1 MLYSPARI
9 TTLQLRKTTYNKFR
23 KEVLILEQLTIM
35 NHPLIS
41 HKLAILRHEDTDGK
55 AFREL
60 VSEIA
65 MLICYEATRD
75 LKTECVDIPTPIT
88 TAKCQMITHNKP
100 VIVPILRAGL
110 GMVDG
115 MLKILPSAKIGHIGM
130 CRNHETL
137 QPEQYYC
144 NLPADIDSRTVFILD
159 PMLATGGS
167 IAAAITLLKEH
178 GAKKIKVLSIVGVE
192 EGVRKVLDAHPD
204 VQVFL
209 GVMDEKLNEHGYIV
223 PGLGDA
229 GDRLFG
235 TE

>member
-1 MLYSPARI
+1 M
-9 TTLQLRKTTYNKFR
+9 KN
-23 KEVLILEQLTIM
+23 LTVM
-35 NHPLIS
+35 DHPLIS
-41 HKLAILRHEDTDGK
+41 HKLALLRHIDTDGK

-75 LKTECVDIPTPIT
+75 METTSVDIPTPLMN
-88 TAKCQMITHNKP
+88 AKCEMITSHKP

-115 MLKILPSAKIGHIGM
+115 MLKILPSAKIGHIGL
-130 CRNHETL
+130 CRNHDTL
-137 QPEQYYC
+137 LPEKYYC
-144 NLPADIDSRTVFILD
+144 NLPADIGERTVFVLD

-167 IAAAITLLKEH
+167 LAAAVTLLKEC
-178 GAKKIKVLSIVGVE
+178 GAKKIKVLSIVGVD
-192 EGVRKVLDAHPD
+192 EGINKVLDTHPD
-204 VQVFL
+204 VQLYL
-209 GVMDEKLNEHGYIV
+209 GVKDERLNEKGYIL

>member
-1 MLYSPARI
+1 M
-9 TTLQLRKTTYNKFR
+9 NN
-23 KEVLILEQLTIM
+23 LTIM
-35 NHPLIS
+35 DHPLIS
-41 HKLAILRHEDTDGK
+41 HKLALLRNQTTDGK
-55 AFREL
+55 SFREL

-75 LKTECVDIPTPIT
+75 MKTTDVDVPTPLT
-88 TAKCQMITHNKP
+88 TAKCKMITTNKP

-115 MLKILPSAKIGHIGM
+115 MLKILPSSKIGHIGM

-137 QPEQYYC
+137 EPEQYYC
-144 NLPADIDSRTVFILD
+144 NLPADISERTVFVLD

-167 IAAAITLLKEH
+167 LAAAVSLLKEK
-178 GAKKIKVLSIVGVE
+178 GAKTIKVLSIVGVQ
-192 EGVRKVLDAHPD
+192 EGVDKVLNTHPD
-204 VQVFL
+204 VHVYL
-209 GVMDEKLNEHGYIV
+209 GVMDEKLNDRGYIL

>member
-1 MLYSPARI
+1 ME
-9 TTLQLRKTTYNKFR
+9 N
-23 KEVLILEQLTIM
+23 LTIM

-41 HKLAILRHEDTDGK
+41 HKLGLLRHQNTDGK

-75 LKTECVDIPTPIT
+75 MKTNAVDVPTPLM
-88 TAKCQMITHNKP
+88 TAKCQMITTDKP

-115 MLKILPSAKIGHIGM
+115 MLKILPSSKIGHIGL

-137 QPEQYYC
+137 EPEEYYC
-144 NLPADIDSRTVFILD
+144 NLPADISERTVFVLD

-167 IAAAITLLKEH
+167 LAAPLQCLRSTAQNTLRFS
-178 GAKKIKVLSIVGVE
+178 ALSAFRRALREFWKHIPMC
-192 EGVRKVLDAHPD
+192 RFISALWTK
-204 VQVFL
+204 
-209 GVMDEKLNEHGYIV
+209 N
-223 PGLGDA
+223 
-229 GDRLFG
+229 
-235 TE
+235 

>member
-1 MLYSPARI
+1 MD
-9 TTLQLRKTTYNKFR
+9 N
-23 KEVLILEQLTIM
+23 LTVM
-35 NHPLIS
+35 NHPLLS
-41 HKLAILRHEDTDGK
+41 HKLALLRHKDTDGK
-55 AFREL
+55 FFREL

-75 LKTECVDIPTPIT
+75 MKTTSVDIPTPLM
-88 TAKCQMITHNKP
+88 TAKCEMILENKP
-100 VIVPILRAGL
+100 VIVPVLRAGL

-115 MLKILPSAKIGHIGM
+115 MLKILPSAKVGHIGL

-137 QPEQYYC
+137 QPEKYYC
-144 NLPADIDSRTVFILD
+144 NLPVDIAERTVIVLD

-167 IAAAITLLKEH
+167 LAAAVTLLKES
-178 GAKKIKVLSIVGVE
+178 GAKNIKVMSIVGAP
-192 EGVRKVLDAHPD
+192 EGVETVHKAHPD
-204 VQVFL
+204 VHIYL
-209 GVMDEKLNEHGYIV
+209 GVMDEKLNEKGYIL

>member
-1 MLYSPARI
+1 MENF
-9 TTLQLRKTTYNKFR
+9 T
-23 KEVLILEQLTIM
+23 VM

-41 HKLAILRHEDTDGK
+41 HKLAILRHENTDGK
-55 AFREL
+55 EFREL

-75 LKTECVDIPTPIT
+75 MKTTPVDVPTPLKVANCEMIT
-88 TAKCQMITHNKP
+88 TEKP
-100 VIVPILRAGL
+100 VLVPILRAGL

-115 MLKILPSAKIGHIGM
+115 MLTILPSAKIGHIGM
-130 CRNHETL
+130 CRNHDTL
-137 QPEQYYC
+137 EPEQYYC
-144 NLPADIDSRTVFILD
+144 NLPADISERTVFVLD

-167 IAAAITLLKEH
+167 LAAAITLLKEK
-178 GAKKIKVLSIVGVE
+178 GAKIIKVLSIVGAQ
-192 EGVRKVLDAHPD
+192 EGVDKVLSTHPD
-204 VQVFL
+204 VHVYL
-209 GVMDEKLNEHGYIV
+209 GSLDDGLNEKGYIL

>member
-1 MLYSPARI
+1 M
-9 TTLQLRKTTYNKFR
+9 NN
-23 KEVLILEQLTIM
+23 LTVM

-41 HKLAILRHEDTDGK
+41 HKLALLRHEKTDGK

-65 MLICYEATRD
+65 MLVCYEATRD
-75 LKTECVDIPTPIT
+75 MKTTPVDVPTPLT
-88 TAKCQMITHNKP
+88 TAKCEMIMTEKP
-100 VIVPILRAGL
+100 VLVPILRAGL

-115 MLKILPSAKIGHIGM
+115 MLTILPSAKIGHIGM
-130 CRNHETL
+130 CRNHDTL
-137 QPEQYYC
+137 EPEQYYC
-144 NLPADIDSRTVFILD
+144 NLPADIADRTVFVLD

-167 IAAAITLLKEH
+167 LAAAVTLLKEK
-178 GAKKIKVLSIVGVE
+178 GAKRIKVLSIVGVQ
-192 EGVRKVLDAHPD
+192 EGIDKVLTAHPD
-204 VQVFL
+204 VHIYL
-209 GVMDEKLNEHGYIV
+209 GVKDERLNEKGYIL

>member
-1 MLYSPARI
+1 MENF
-9 TTLQLRKTTYNKFR
+9 T
-23 KEVLILEQLTIM
+23 VM

-41 HKLAILRHEDTDGK
+41 HKLAILRHENTNGK
-55 AFREL
+55 EFREL

-75 LKTECVDIPTPIT
+75 MKTTPVDVPTPLKVAKCEMIT
-88 TAKCQMITHNKP
+88 TEKP
-100 VIVPILRAGL
+100 VLVPILRAGL

-115 MLKILPSAKIGHIGM
+115 MLTILPSAKIGHIGM
-130 CRNHETL
+130 CRNHDTL
-137 QPEQYYC
+137 EPEQYYC
-144 NLPADIDSRTVFILD
+144 NLPADISERTVFVLD

-167 IAAAITLLKEH
+167 LAAAITILKEK
-178 GAKKIKVLSIVGVE
+178 GAKTIKVLSIVGAQ
-192 EGVRKVLDAHPD
+192 EGVDKVLNTHPD
-204 VQVFL
+204 VHVYL
-209 GVMDEKLNEHGYIV
+209 GSLDDGLNEKGYIL

>member
-1 MLYSPARI
+1 M
-9 TTLQLRKTTYNKFR
+9 KN
-23 KEVLILEQLTIM
+23 LTVM

-41 HKLAILRHEDTDGK
+41 HKLAILRHKDTDGK
-55 AFREL
+55 SFREL
-60 VSEIA
+60 VSELA

-75 LKTECVDIPTPIT
+75 MRTTSVDVPTPLMN
-88 TAKCQMITHNKP
+88 AKCDMILTEKP
-100 VIVPILRAGL
+100 VLVPILRAGL

-115 MLKILPSAKIGHIGM
+115 MLKILPAAKIGHIGM
-130 CRNHETL
+130 CRNHDTL

-144 NLPADIDSRTVFILD
+144 NLPADISERTIFVLD

-167 IAAAITLLKEH
+167 LAAAISILKEK
-178 GAKKIKVLSIVGVE
+178 GARNIKVLSIVGAPVGCE
-192 EGVRKVLDAHPD
+192 KVLSEHPD
-204 VQVFL
+204 VNIYL
-209 GVMDEKLNEHGYIV
+209 GVLDEKLNEKGYIL

>member
-1 MLYSPARI
+1 MD
-9 TTLQLRKTTYNKFR
+9 N
-23 KEVLILEQLTIM
+23 LTIM

-41 HKLAILRHEDTDGK
+41 HKLAILRHKDTDGK
-55 AFREL
+55 SFREL

-75 LKTECVDIPTPIT
+75 MKTTAVDVPTPLM
-88 TAKCQMITHNKP
+88 TAKCHMITQEEP
-100 VIVPILRAGL
+100 VLVPILRAGL

-115 MLKILPSAKIGHIGM
+115 MLTILPSAKIGHIGM

-137 QPEQYYC
+137 EPEQYYC
-144 NLPADIDSRTVFILD
+144 NLPSDIAERTIFVLD

-167 IAAAITLLKEH
+167 LAAAITVLKEK
-178 GAKKIKVLSIVGVE
+178 GAKKIKVLSIVGAEV
-192 EGVRKVLDAHPD
+192 GVKKVLDTHPD
-204 VQVFL
+204 VSIYL
-209 GVMDEKLNEHGYIV
+209 GVLDDRLNEKGYIL

>member
-1 MLYSPARI
+1 MQNL
-9 TTLQLRKTTYNKFR
+9 
-23 KEVLILEQLTIM
+23 VIM
-35 NHPLIS
+35 DHPLIS
-41 HKLAILRHEDTDGK
+41 HKLGILRHQSTDGK

-60 VSEIA
+60 VSELA

-75 LKTECVDIPTPIT
+75 MVTNPVDVPTPLM
-88 TAKCQMITHNKP
+88 TAKCKMVTTEKP

-115 MLKILPSAKIGHIGM
+115 MLKILPSSKIGHIGM
-130 CRNHETL
+130 CRNHDTL
-137 QPEQYYC
+137 EPEQYYC
-144 NLPADIDSRTVFILD
+144 NLPADIKERTVFVLD

-167 IAAAITLLKEH
+167 LAAAITLLKEK

-192 EGVRKVLDAHPD
+192 QGVKKVLDTHPD
-204 VQVFL
+204 VQVYL
-209 GVMDEKLNEHGYIV
+209 GSMDEKLNEKGYIL

-235 TE
+235 TD

>member
-1 MLYSPARI
+1 MQNL
-9 TTLQLRKTTYNKFR
+9 
-23 KEVLILEQLTIM
+23 VIM
-35 NHPLIS
+35 DHPLIS
-41 HKLAILRHEDTDGK
+41 HKLGILRHQATDGK

-60 VSEIA
+60 VSELA

-75 LKTECVDIPTPIT
+75 MVTNPVDVPTPLM
-88 TAKCQMITHNKP
+88 TAKCKMVTTEKP

-115 MLKILPSAKIGHIGM
+115 MLKILPSSKIGHIGM
-130 CRNHETL
+130 CRNHDTL
-137 QPEQYYC
+137 EPEQYYC
-144 NLPADIDSRTVFILD
+144 NLPADIKERTVFVLD

-167 IAAAITLLKEH
+167 LAAAITLLKEK

-192 EGVRKVLDAHPD
+192 QGVKKVLDTHPD
-204 VQVFL
+204 VQVYL
-209 GVMDEKLNEHGYIV
+209 GSMDEKLNEKGYIL

-235 TE
+235 TD

>member
-1 MLYSPARI
+1 MDR
-9 TTLQLRKTTYNKFR
+9 
-23 KEVLILEQLTIM
+23 LTIM

-41 HKLAILRHEDTDGK
+41 HKLAILRHVDTDGK

-75 LKTECVDIPTPIT
+75 MKTTPVDVPTPLM
-88 TAKCQMITHNKP
+88 TAKCQMITTEKP
-100 VIVPILRAGL
+100 VLVPILRAGL
-110 GMVDG
+110 GMVEG
-115 MLKILPSAKIGHIGM
+115 MLTILPSAKIGHIGM

-137 QPEQYYC
+137 EPEQYYC
-144 NLPADIDSRTVFILD
+144 NLPSDISERTVFVLD

-167 IAAAITLLKEH
+167 LAAAITILKEK
-178 GAKKIKVLSIVGVE
+178 GAKNIKVLSIVGAEV
-192 EGVRKVLDAHPD
+192 GVKKVLDTHPD
-204 VQVFL
+204 VNIYL
-209 GVMDEKLNEHGYIV
+209 GVLDDRLNEKGYIL

>member
-1 MLYSPARI
+1 M
-9 TTLQLRKTTYNKFR
+9 KN
-23 KEVLILEQLTIM
+23 LTVM

-41 HKLAILRHEDTDGK
+41 HKLAILRDIKTGGK
-55 AFREL
+55 EFREL

-75 LKTECVDIPTPIT
+75 METNIVYVETPLQ
-88 TAKCQMITHNKP
+88 TAKCNMITTQKP
-100 VIVPILRAGL
+100 VLVPILRAGL

-115 MLKILPSAKIGHIGM
+115 MLTILPSAKIGHIGM
-130 CRNHETL
+130 CRNHDTL
-137 QPEQYYC
+137 EPEQYYC
-144 NLPADIDSRTVFILD
+144 NLPADISERTVFILD

-167 IAAAITLLKEH
+167 LAAAITILKEK
-178 GAKKIKVLSIVGVE
+178 GAKNIKVLSIVGAEV
-192 EGVRKVLDAHPD
+192 GVKKVLDTHPD
-204 VQVFL
+204 VNIYL
-209 GVMDEKLNEHGYIV
+209 GVLDDCLNEKGYIL

>member
-1 MLYSPARI
+1 MQ
-9 TTLQLRKTTYNKFR
+9 QLK
-23 KEVLILEQLTIM
+23 IM

-41 HKLAILRHEDTDGK
+41 HKMAILRHKDTDGK

-75 LKTECVDIPTPIT
+75 METSEVDVPTPLQ
-88 TAKCQMITHNKP
+88 TARCNMITEHKP

-137 QPEQYYC
+137 LPEKYYC
-144 NLPADIDSRTVFILD
+144 NLPPDVADRTVFVLD

-167 IAAAITLLKEH
+167 LAAAVTLIKEH
-178 GAKKIKVLSIVGVE
+178 GASRIKILSIVGVE
-192 EGVRKVLDAHPD
+192 QGVRKVLDSHPD
-204 VQVFL
+204 VQIYL
-209 GVMDEKLNEHGYIV
+209 GTMDEKLNEHGYIL

>member
-1 MLYSPARI
+1 MCI
-9 TTLQLRKTTYNKFR
+9 VVNN
-23 KEVLILEQLTIM
+23 LTIM
-35 NHPLIS
+35 DHPLIS
-41 HKLAILRHEDTDGK
+41 HKLALLRHKDTDGK
-55 AFREL
+55 FFREL

-75 LKTECVDIPTPIT
+75 MKTTTVDIPTPLM
-88 TAKCQMITHNKP
+88 TAKCEMILDNKP
-100 VIVPILRAGL
+100 VIVPVLRAGL

-115 MLKILPSAKIGHIGM
+115 MLKILPSSKVGHIGL

-137 QPEQYYC
+137 QPEKYYC
-144 NLPADIDSRTVFILD
+144 NLPSDISERTVIVLD

-167 IAAAITLLKEH
+167 LAAAVSLLKES
-178 GAKKIKVLSIVGVE
+178 GAKNIKVMSIVGAPVGVE
-192 EGVRKVLDAHPD
+192 TVHKAHPD
-204 VQVFL
+204 VHIYL
-209 GVMDEKLNEHGYIV
+209 GVMDEKLNEKGYIL

>member
-1 MLYSPARI
+1 M
-9 TTLQLRKTTYNKFR
+9 NN
-23 KEVLILEQLTIM
+23 LTVM

-41 HKLAILRHEDTDGK
+41 HKLGLLRNVDTDGK

-75 LKTECVDIPTPIT
+75 MKTTLVDVPTPLM
-88 TAKCQMITHNKP
+88 TAKCQMITSDKP

-115 MLKILPSAKIGHIGM
+115 MLKILPSSKIGHIGM
-130 CRNHETL
+130 CRNHDTL
-137 QPEQYYC
+137 QPEKYYC
-144 NLPADIDSRTVFILD
+144 NLPSDISQRTVFVLD

-167 IAAAITLLKEH
+167 LAAAVSLLKEN
-178 GAKKIKVLSIVGVE
+178 GAKNIKVLSIVGVM
-192 EGVRKVLDAHPD
+192 EGVKKVLDAHPD
-204 VQVFL
+204 VQVYL
-209 GVMDEKLNEHGYIV
+209 GVMDEKLNEKGYIL

>member
-1 MLYSPARI
+1 M
-9 TTLQLRKTTYNKFR
+9 KN
-23 KEVLILEQLTIM
+23 LTVM

-41 HKLAILRHEDTDGK
+41 HKLAILRDIKTGGK
-55 AFREL
+55 EFREL

-75 LKTECVDIPTPIT
+75 METNIVYVETPLQ
-88 TAKCQMITHNKP
+88 TAKCNMITTQKP
-100 VIVPILRAGL
+100 VLVPILRAGL

-115 MLKILPSAKIGHIGM
+115 MLTILPSAKIGHIGM
-130 CRNHETL
+130 CRNHDTL
-137 QPEQYYC
+137 EPEQYYC
-144 NLPADIDSRTVFILD
+144 NLPADISERTVFILD

-167 IAAAITLLKEH
+167 LAAAITILKEK
-178 GAKKIKVLSIVGVE
+178 GAKNIKVLSIVGAEV
-192 EGVRKVLDAHPD
+192 GVKKVLDTHPD
-204 VQVFL
+204 VNIHL
-209 GVMDEKLNEHGYIV
+209 GVLDDCLNEKGYIL

>member
-1 MLYSPARI
+1 ME
-9 TTLQLRKTTYNKFR
+9 N
-23 KEVLILEQLTIM
+23 LTIM

-41 HKLAILRHEDTDGK
+41 HKLSLLRHIDTDGK

-75 LKTECVDIPTPIT
+75 MKTNPVDIPTPLM
-88 TAKCQMITHNKP
+88 TAKCHMITENKP

-130 CRNHETL
+130 CRNHDTL
-137 QPEQYYC
+137 LPEKYYC
-144 NLPADIDSRTVFILD
+144 NLPSDIAQRTVFVLD

-167 IAAAITLLKEH
+167 LAAAVTLLKEY
-178 GAKKIKVLSIVGVE
+178 GAKNIKVLSIVGVQ
-192 EGVRKVLDAHPD
+192 EGVSKVLEAHPD
-204 VQVFL
+204 VHVYL
-209 GVMDEKLNEHGYIV
+209 GVMDEKLNEKGYIL

>member
-1 MLYSPARI
+1 MM
-9 TTLQLRKTTYNKFR
+9 KN
-23 KEVLILEQLTIM
+23 LTVM

-41 HKLAILRHEDTDGK
+41 HKLALLRHIDTDGK

-75 LKTECVDIPTPIT
+75 MATTPVDIPTPLM
-88 TAKCQMITHNKP
+88 TAKCEMITTNKP

-115 MLKILPSAKIGHIGM
+115 MLEILPAAKIGHIGM
-130 CRNHETL
+130 CRNHDTL
-137 QPEQYYC
+137 LPEKYYC
-144 NLPADIDSRTVFILD
+144 NLPADIADRTVFVLD

-167 IAAAITLLKEH
+167 LAAAVSLIKEY
-178 GAKKIKVLSIVGVE
+178 GAKNIKVLSIVGVE
-192 EGVRKVLDAHPD
+192 EGVKKVLDTHPD
-204 VQVFL
+204 IQIYL
-209 GVMDEKLNEHGYIV
+209 GVLDDKLNEKGYIL

>member
-1 MLYSPARI
+1 M
-9 TTLQLRKTTYNKFR
+9 NN
-23 KEVLILEQLTIM
+23 LTVM
-35 NHPLIS
+35 DHPLIS
-41 HKLAILRHEDTDGK
+41 HKLALLRHIDTDGK

-75 LKTECVDIPTPIT
+75 METTPVDIPTPLM
-88 TAKCQMITHNKP
+88 TAKCKMITTKKP

-115 MLKILPSAKIGHIGM
+115 MLKILPSSKIGHIGM

-137 QPEQYYC
+137 QPEKYYC
-144 NLPADIDSRTVFILD
+144 NLPSDVSERTVFVLD

-167 IAAAITLLKEH
+167 LAAAVSLLKEY
-178 GAKKIKVLSIVGVE
+178 GAKDIKVLSIVGVP
-192 EGVRKVLDAHPD
+192 EGVNKVHEAHPD
-204 VQVFL
+204 VHIYL
-209 GVMDEKLNEHGYIV
+209 GVMDEKLNEKGYIL

>member
-1 MLYSPARI
+1 M
-9 TTLQLRKTTYNKFR
+9 NN
-23 KEVLILEQLTIM
+23 LTVM
-35 NHPLIS
+35 DHPLIS
-41 HKLAILRHEDTDGK
+41 HKLALLRNQTTDGK
-55 AFREL
+55 SFREL

-75 LKTECVDIPTPIT
+75 MKTTDVDVPTPLT
-88 TAKCQMITHNKP
+88 TAKCKMITTNKP

-115 MLKILPSAKIGHIGM
+115 MLKILPSSKIGHIGM

-144 NLPADIDSRTVFILD
+144 NLPADVSERTVFVLD

-167 IAAAITLLKEH
+167 LAAAVSLLKEK
-178 GAKKIKVLSIVGVE
+178 GAKTIKVLSIVGVQ
-192 EGVRKVLDAHPD
+192 EGVNKVLEAHPD
-204 VQVFL
+204 VHVYL
-209 GVMDEKLNEHGYIV
+209 GVMDEKLNDKGYIL

>member
-1 MLYSPARI
+1 M
-9 TTLQLRKTTYNKFR
+9 NN
-23 KEVLILEQLTIM
+23 LTVM

-41 HKLAILRHEDTDGK
+41 HKLAFLRHENTGGK
-55 AFREL
+55 EFREL

-75 LKTECVDIPTPIT
+75 MKTTPVDIPTPLMN
-88 TAKCQMITHNKP
+88 ARCEMILTEKP
-100 VIVPILRAGL
+100 VLVPILRAGL

-115 MLKILPSAKIGHIGM
+115 MLTILPAAKIGHIGM

-137 QPEQYYC
+137 EPEQYYC
-144 NLPADIDSRTVFILD
+144 NLPSDVSERTVFVLD

-167 IAAAITLLKEH
+167 LAAAISILKEK
-178 GAKKIKVLSIVGVE
+178 GAKKIKVLSIVGAP
-192 EGVRKVLDAHPD
+192 EGVEKVLNTHPD
-204 VQVFL
+204 VHVYL
-209 GVMDEKLNEHGYIV
+209 GVLDEKLNEKGYIL

>member
-1 MLYSPARI
+1 MD
-9 TTLQLRKTTYNKFR
+9 N
-23 KEVLILEQLTIM
+23 LTIM

-41 HKLAILRHEDTDGK
+41 HKLAILRHVDTDGK

-75 LKTECVDIPTPIT
+75 MKTTPVDVPTPLM
-88 TAKCQMITHNKP
+88 TAKCQMITTEKP
-100 VIVPILRAGL
+100 VLVPILRAGL

-115 MLKILPSAKIGHIGM
+115 MLTILPAAKIGHIGM

-137 QPEQYYC
+137 EPEQYYC
-144 NLPADIDSRTVFILD
+144 NLPADVAERTVFVLD

-167 IAAAITLLKEH
+167 LAAAITILKEK
-178 GAKKIKVLSIVGVE
+178 GAKNIKVLSIVGAEV
-192 EGVRKVLDAHPD
+192 GVKKVLDTHPD
-204 VQVFL
+204 VNIYL
-209 GVMDEKLNEHGYIV
+209 GVLDDRLNEKGYIL

>member
-1 MLYSPARI
+1 M
-9 TTLQLRKTTYNKFR
+9 NN
-23 KEVLILEQLTIM
+23 LTVM
-35 NHPLIS
+35 DHPLIS
-41 HKLAILRHEDTDGK
+41 HKLGLLRHVDTDGK

-75 LKTECVDIPTPIT
+75 MTTTPVDVPTPLM
-88 TAKCQMITHNKP
+88 TAKCNMITSEKP

-115 MLKILPSAKIGHIGM
+115 MLKILPSSKIGHIGM

-137 QPEQYYC
+137 EPEEYYC
-144 NLPADIDSRTVFILD
+144 NLPADIGERTVFVLD

-167 IAAAITLLKEH
+167 LAAAVSLLKEK
-178 GAKKIKVLSIVGVE
+178 GAKKIKVLSIVGAPV
-192 EGVRKVLDAHPD
+192 GVQRVLDTHPD
-204 VQVFL
+204 VPVFL
-209 GVMDEKLNEHGYIV
+209 GVMDEKLNEKGYIL

>member
-1 MLYSPARI
+1 ME
-9 TTLQLRKTTYNKFR
+9 N
-23 KEVLILEQLTIM
+23 LTIM

-41 HKLAILRHEDTDGK
+41 HKLSLLRHIDTDGK

-75 LKTECVDIPTPIT
+75 MKTTSVDIPTPLM
-88 TAKCQMITHNKP
+88 TAKCHMITENKP

-115 MLKILPSAKIGHIGM
+115 MLRILPSAKIGHIGM
-130 CRNHETL
+130 CRNHDTL
-137 QPEQYYC
+137 LPEKYYC
-144 NLPADIDSRTVFILD
+144 NLPSDIAQRTVFVLD

-167 IAAAITLLKEH
+167 LAAAVTLLKEY
-178 GAKKIKVLSIVGVE
+178 GAKNIKVLSIVGVQ
-192 EGVRKVLDAHPD
+192 EGVSKVLEAHPD
-204 VQVFL
+204 VHVYL
-209 GVMDEKLNEHGYIV
+209 GVMDEKLNEKGYIL

>member
-1 MLYSPARI
+1 MME
-9 TTLQLRKTTYNKFR
+9 N
-23 KEVLILEQLTIM
+23 LTVM

-41 HKLAILRHEDTDGK
+41 HKLALLRHIDTDGK

-75 LKTECVDIPTPIT
+75 METSVVDIPTPLMN
-88 TAKCQMITHNKP
+88 AKCEMITAHKP

-115 MLKILPSAKIGHIGM
+115 MLKILPSSKIGHIGM
-130 CRNHETL
+130 CRNHDTL
-137 QPEQYYC
+137 LPEKYYC
-144 NLPADIDSRTVFILD
+144 NLPSDVAERTVFVLD

-167 IAAAITLLKEH
+167 LAAAVSLLKEY
-178 GAKKIKVLSIVGVE
+178 GAKRIKVLSIVGVE
-192 EGVRKVLDAHPD
+192 EGVKKVLDTHPD
-204 VQVFL
+204 VQIFL
-209 GVMDEKLNEHGYIV
+209 GVMDERLNEKGYIL

>member
-1 MLYSPARI
+1 M
-9 TTLQLRKTTYNKFR
+9 NK
-23 KEVLILEQLTIM
+23 LTIM
-35 NHPLIS
+35 DHPLIS
-41 HKLAILRHEDTDGK
+41 HKLALLRNQTTDGK
-55 AFREL
+55 SFREL

-75 LKTECVDIPTPIT
+75 MKTTDVDVPTPLT
-88 TAKCQMITHNKP
+88 TAKCKMITTNKP

-115 MLKILPSAKIGHIGM
+115 MLKILPSSKIGHIGM

-137 QPEQYYC
+137 EPEQYYC
-144 NLPADIDSRTVFILD
+144 NLPADISERTVFVLD

-167 IAAAITLLKEH
+167 LAAAVSLLKEK
-178 GAKKIKVLSIVGVE
+178 GAKTIKVLSIVGVQ
-192 EGVRKVLDAHPD
+192 EGVDKVLNTHPD
-204 VQVFL
+204 VHVYL
-209 GVMDEKLNEHGYIV
+209 GVMDEKLNDRGYIL

>member
-1 MLYSPARI
+1 MDR
-9 TTLQLRKTTYNKFR
+9 
-23 KEVLILEQLTIM
+23 LTVM

-41 HKLAILRHEDTDGK
+41 HKLAILRHVDTDGK

-75 LKTECVDIPTPIT
+75 LKTTPVDVPTPLM
-88 TAKCQMITHNKP
+88 TAKCQMITTEKP
-100 VIVPILRAGL
+100 VLVPILRAGL

-115 MLKILPSAKIGHIGM
+115 MLTILPSAKIGHIGM

-144 NLPADIDSRTVFILD
+144 NLPVDIAERTVFVLD

-167 IAAAITLLKEH
+167 LAAAITILKEK
-178 GAKKIKVLSIVGVE
+178 GAKNIKVLSIVGAEV
-192 EGVRKVLDAHPD
+192 GVKKVLDTHPD
-204 VQVFL
+204 VKIYL
-209 GVMDEKLNEHGYIV
+209 GVLDDRLNEKGYIL

>member
-1 MLYSPARI
+1 M
-9 TTLQLRKTTYNKFR
+9 KN
-23 KEVLILEQLTIM
+23 LTVM

-41 HKLAILRHEDTDGK
+41 HKLALLRHTDTDGK

-75 LKTECVDIPTPIT
+75 MKTNEVEIPTPLMN
-88 TAKCQMITHNKP
+88 AKCQMITTDKP

-115 MLKILPSAKIGHIGM
+115 MLKILPSSKIGHIGM
-130 CRNHETL
+130 CRNHDTL
-137 QPEQYYC
+137 LPEKYYC
-144 NLPADIDSRTVFILD
+144 NLPSDIAQRTVFVLD

-167 IAAAITLLKEH
+167 LAAAVSLLKEY
-178 GAKKIKVLSIVGVE
+178 GAKNIKVLSIVGVE
-192 EGVRKVLDAHPD
+192 EGVSKVLDEHPD
-204 VQVFL
+204 VQVYL
-209 GVMDEKLNEHGYIV
+209 GVMDEKLNEKGYIL

>member
-1 MLYSPARI
+1 MQ
-9 TTLQLRKTTYNKFR
+9 QLK
-23 KEVLILEQLTIM
+23 IM
-35 NHPLIS
+35 DHPLIS
-41 HKLAILRHEDTDGK
+41 HKMAILRHKDTDGK

-75 LKTECVDIPTPIT
+75 MITSEVDVPTPLQ
-88 TAKCQMITHNKP
+88 TASCKMITEHKP

-137 QPEQYYC
+137 LPEKYYC
-144 NLPADIDSRTVFILD
+144 NLPPDVADRTVFVLD

-167 IAAAITLLKEH
+167 LAAAVTLIKEH
-178 GAKKIKVLSIVGVE
+178 GAKRIKILSIVGVE
-192 EGVRKVLDAHPD
+192 QGVNKVLSSHPD
-204 VQVFL
+204 VQIYL
-209 GVMDEKLNEHGYIV
+209 GTLDEKLNEHGYIL

>member
-1 MLYSPARI
+1 MDR
-9 TTLQLRKTTYNKFR
+9 
-23 KEVLILEQLTIM
+23 LTIM

-41 HKLAILRHEDTDGK
+41 HKLAILRHVNTDGK

-75 LKTECVDIPTPIT
+75 MKTTPVDVPTPLM
-88 TAKCQMITHNKP
+88 TAKCHMITTEKP
-100 VIVPILRAGL
+100 VLVPILRAGL

-115 MLKILPSAKIGHIGM
+115 MLTILPSAKIGHIGM

-137 QPEQYYC
+137 EPEQYYC
-144 NLPADIDSRTVFILD
+144 NLPADITERTVFVLD

-167 IAAAITLLKEH
+167 LAAAITILKEK
-178 GAKKIKVLSIVGVE
+178 GAKNIKVLSIVGAEV
-192 EGVRKVLDAHPD
+192 GVKKVLDTHPD
-204 VQVFL
+204 VNIYL
-209 GVMDEKLNEHGYIV
+209 GVLDDRLNEKGYIL

-235 TE
+235 TD

>member
-1 MLYSPARI
+1 MDR
-9 TTLQLRKTTYNKFR
+9 
-23 KEVLILEQLTIM
+23 LTVM

-41 HKLAILRHEDTDGK
+41 HKLAILRHVDTDGK

-75 LKTECVDIPTPIT
+75 LKTTPVDVPTPLM
-88 TAKCQMITHNKP
+88 TAKCQMITTEKP
-100 VIVPILRAGL
+100 VLVPILRAGL

-115 MLKILPSAKIGHIGM
+115 MLTILPSAKIGHIGM

-144 NLPADIDSRTVFILD
+144 NLPADIAERTVFVLD

-167 IAAAITLLKEH
+167 LAAAITILKEK
-178 GAKKIKVLSIVGVE
+178 GAKNIKVLSIVGAEV
-192 EGVRKVLDAHPD
+192 GVKKVLDAHPD
-204 VQVFL
+204 VKIYL
-209 GVMDEKLNEHGYIV
+209 GVLDDRLNEKGYIL